1 MPVIQFTHSAERDVL
16 ELWLN
21 VAEENPTAAD
31 QTVDIIYST
40 LSLISS
46 QLEMG
51 RLRPELAAGVRSFPS
66 KTPYIIFY
74 TSNENSLL
82 VVRILHHARD
92 IDTEYFS

>member
-1 MPVIQFTHSAERDVL
+1 MPDIRFTNSAQRDFL
-16 ELWLN
+16 DLWLN
-21 VAEENPTAAD
+21 IAEENPIAAD
-31 QTVDIIYST
+31 QSVDSIYTT
-40 LSLISS
+40 LTLIST

-51 RLRPELAAGVRSFPS
+51 RLRPELAVGLRSFPS

-92 IDTEYFS
+92 IDIEYFS